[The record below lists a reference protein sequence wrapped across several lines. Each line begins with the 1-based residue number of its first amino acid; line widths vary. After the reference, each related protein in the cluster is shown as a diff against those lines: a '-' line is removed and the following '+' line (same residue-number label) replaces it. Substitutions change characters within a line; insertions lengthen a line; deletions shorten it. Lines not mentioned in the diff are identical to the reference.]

1 MKKAY
6 IYPLSE
12 QVIVKMERNL
22 CFASDTDT
30 QNAVPEDGNPKDN
43 PNPGIGGPAD
53 PEPGGRGAK
62 GTSIWDDW
70 SDSDDEE

>member
-6 IYPLSE
+6 ISPLSE

-30 QNAVPEDGNPKDN
+30 PNAVPEDGNTN
-43 PNPGIGGPAD
+43 NQTPGIGD
-53 PEPGGRGAK
+53 PTNPKPGGRGAK